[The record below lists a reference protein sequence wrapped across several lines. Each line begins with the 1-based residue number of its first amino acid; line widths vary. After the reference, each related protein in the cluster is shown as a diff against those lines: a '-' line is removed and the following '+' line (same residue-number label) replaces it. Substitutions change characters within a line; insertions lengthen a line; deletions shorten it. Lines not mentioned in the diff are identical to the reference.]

1 VPNWK
6 DINPRLGLAYDL
18 RGNGKTAVKAAFG
31 RYVNFESAAGIVLAN
46 NPVNQM
52 VTSATRTWND
62 LNGDYVPQN
71 DELGQL
77 SNVNF
82 GKVVA
87 NTTYADDVIH
97 GWGTRGYNWQGLVSV
112 QHQLAPGFAVN
123 VGYFRTWFGNFT
135 VTDNLAVG
143 PADYDPFCIAA
154 PTNAGLPNS
163 AQRVCG
169 LFDVK
174 PEKFGQVQNQVV
186 RASKFGKEKD
196 IFNGIDVTL
205 NARMKRG
212 IIVSGGLSTGSEI
225 LDYCFTVDSPQA
237 VFVGTTT
244 TRESGLY
251 QCHIAPPWS
260 AGTQIKLSAVVPLPY
275 YFQVAA
281 NWQNLPPIPTE
292 ASYIATNAE
301 ILPSLGR
308 NLGACAGRPTCNSTS
323 TIELIQTNSYFT
335 EGRNNQIDVRLTR
348 TFRVGRA
355 SVQPALDAFNV
366 LNAGSVL
373 ALNKR
378 YGPQWKNAQTVL
390 APRLVKFGVQV
401 NF

>member
-1 VPNWK
+1 
-6 DINPRLGLAYDL
+6 
-18 RGNGKTAVKAAFG
+18 
-31 RYVNFESAAGIVLAN
+31 
-46 NPVNQM
+46 
-52 VTSATRTWND
+52 
-62 LNGDYVPQN
+62 
-71 DELGQL
+71 
-77 SNVNF
+77 
-82 GKVVA
+82 
-87 NTTYADDVIH
+87 
-97 GWGTRGYNWQGLVSV
+97 
-112 QHQLAPGFAVN
+112 
-123 VGYFRTWFGNFT
+123 
-135 VTDNLAVG
+135 
-143 PADYDPFCIAA
+143 
-154 PTNAGLPNS
+154 
-163 AQRVCG
+163 
-169 LFDVK
+169 K

-186 RASKFGKEKD
+186 RASKFGTPKD
-196 IFNGIDVTL
+196 VFNGVDVTV
-205 NARMKRG
+205 NARIRRG
-212 IIVSGGLSTGSEI
+212 VIVSGGLSTGSEMT
-225 LDYCFTVDSPQA
+225 DYCFTVDSP
-237 VFVGTTT
+237 GTGFSGFNGTA
-244 TRESGLY
+244 RESGSY

-292 ASYIATNAE
+292 ASYLATNAE

-348 TFRVGRA
+348 TFRAGRA

-390 APRLVKFGVQV
+390 APRL
-401 NF
+401 